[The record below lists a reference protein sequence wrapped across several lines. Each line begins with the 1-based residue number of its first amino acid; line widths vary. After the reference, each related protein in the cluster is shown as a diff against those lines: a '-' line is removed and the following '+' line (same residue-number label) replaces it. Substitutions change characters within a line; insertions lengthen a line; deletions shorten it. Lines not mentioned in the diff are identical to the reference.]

1 MLLNEKSNFYEISF
15 TFPFGFLFSDSGTGD
30 FAASFTGNH
39 GNAFSYGKTSK
50 GIETVMAWK
59 LLSRMK
65 SFSNIDLTP
74 VHSIIK
80 RKNENNK
87 YDDNED
93 YENCENDDIFN
104 EFYSNGILINENRMV
119 EKDVFGY
126 ISRISGLSL
135 TVSDLNILSD
145 CTDCCLMSERINVTV
160 IFDCLKSNN
169 TILSKNSQRDKQYQ
183 NYEENENENNYEDGI
198 KYENENYDD
207 NSLNIEFLSESALF
221 ALKHISNQIWR
232 TADVAKR

>member
-1 MLLNEKSNFYEISF
+1 M
-15 TFPFGFLFSDSGTGD
+15 
-30 FAASFTGNH
+30 
-39 GNAFSYGKTSK
+39 TS
-50 GIETVMAWK
+50 
-59 LLSRMK
+59 
-65 SFSNIDLTP
+65 
-74 VHSIIK
+74 VHSSIK
-80 RKNENNK
+80 RKNENYK

-93 YENCENDDIFN
+93 NENCENDDIFN

-135 TVSDLNILSD
+135 TVSDLNILAD

-169 TILSKNSQRDKQYQ
+169 TILSKNSRSDKRYQ
-183 NYEENENENNYEDGI
+183 NHEENENENENN
-198 KYENENYDD
+198 YENENYDD
-207 NSLNIEFLSESALF
+207 NSLDIEFLSESALF

-232 TADVAKR
+232 TADTTKR